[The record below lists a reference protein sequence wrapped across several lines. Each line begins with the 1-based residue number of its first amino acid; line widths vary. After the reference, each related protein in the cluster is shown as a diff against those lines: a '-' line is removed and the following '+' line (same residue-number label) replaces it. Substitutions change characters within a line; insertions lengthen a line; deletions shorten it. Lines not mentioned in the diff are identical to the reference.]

1 MEKFLCKIDSKV
13 IDDLNNQIS
22 NNRVLNWAPDYNN
35 QAGIS
40 FENLSYILD
49 YWKNKF
55 SWTKEEEKLNK
66 FNQFFFEYDNVKTH
80 FLHIKSNQKNSIPLL
95 LIHGWPGSIF
105 EFNDLI
111 PLLTSPD
118 KNS

>member
-66 FNQFFFEYDNVKTH
+66 FNQFLFE
-80 FLHIKSNQKNSIPLL
+80 
-95 LIHGWPGSIF
+95 
-105 EFNDLI
+105 
-111 PLLTSPD
+111 
-118 KNS
+118 